1 MAEEINFWKTVP
13 GILTGFAAV
22 IGAGAGLVTAL
33 YAAGFFRNHATKNAT
48 PGVPIEEKAGDPE
61 PKNAQDI
68 ALEQAII
75 GTWRYT
81 LKPPPSSGVADFE
94 VRTTFLPGGKAF
106 RRASPIFLGQMIP
119 AKISGKWSIRYGKLN
134 CKIESSNVPFIEEGS
149 TWEGRIISIT
159 NDKLTQI
166 NLADGQRNESF
177 RVT

>member
-1 MAEEINFWKTVP
+1 MEEQTFWTTVP
-13 GILTGFAAV
+13 GILTGIGGV
-22 IGAGAGLVTAL
+22 IGAVTALVTAL
-33 YAAGFFRNHATKNAT
+33 YAAGFFRNRATKNAT
-48 PGVPIEEKAGDPE
+48 PGVPTEDKTGDPE

-81 LKPPPSSGVADFE
+81 LKPPPFSGVADFE
-94 VRTTFLPGGKAF
+94 VRTTYLPGGNAF
-106 RRASPIFLGQMIP
+106 QRASPIYLGQMIP
-119 AKISGKWSIRYGKLN
+119 ARISGKWSIRYGILN

-159 NDKLTQI
+159 NDKLTRI
-166 NLADGQRNESF
+166 NLADGQMNESF